1 MDPVNVP
8 VAGRTASVTA
18 AKPAVIA
25 DVARPTTARHT
36 VLGITFVIAFI
47 MYIDRAV
54 IGTAAPMIMKEFGLS
69 KIAMGWSASAF
80 NWTYALL
87 QVPGGW
93 LADRYGPRVVL
104 AGAMIWWSVF
114 TAATG
119 FARGAVSLTLTRGL
133 FGAGESAAFP
143 SSSRALVAWLPKNRR
158 AFGQGFQH
166 SGARFGA
173 AVAPALVVLMMR
185 RFDWRTA
192 FYILGVVG
200 VVWACVWYWYYRDSP
215 LDHPGVNAAERRL
228 LADVSAVE
236 KKRRVP
242 WRSILRSRD
251 LWYLS
256 VLYFCYGWVLWMY
269 LTWLPTYLIEARGFA
284 QLKAG
289 IFTSLPLLAATVTN
303 GLGGWLSDKLTIL
316 WGLRRGRMTVSITG
330 FLIAAIGLVPGVL
343 ARDPYTAMMWLVIA
357 LAGLELT
364 VAVSWAICI
373 DIGESCSGSVSGV
386 MNTIGNLGG
395 ATSAVAVAYVATFFG
410 WTACFIVASGFCVLA
425 ALLATRINPTR
436 SAVA

>member
-1 MDPVNVP
+1 MKPVETP
-8 VAGRTASVTA
+8 AGPTA
-18 AKPAVIA
+18 ALPVDRSVPLEAA
-25 DVARPTTARHT
+25 QATSARHV

-93 LADRYGPRVVL
+93 LADRYGPRIVL

-114 TAATG
+114 TALTGLAT
-119 FARGAVSLTLTRGL
+119 GAVSLTVTRGL
-133 FGAGESAAFP
+133 FGVGESAAFP
-143 SSSRALVAWLPKNRR
+143 SSSRALVPWLPRNRR

-166 SGARFGA
+166 AGARFGA
-173 AVAPALVVLMMR
+173 AVAPALVVFMIA

-200 VVWACVWYWYYRDSP
+200 VVWSFVWYAYYRNSP
-215 LDHPGVNAAERRL
+215 LDHPGVNAAEREL
-228 LADVSAVE
+228 LSDVAAVE
-236 KKRRVP
+236 KKKRVP
-242 WRSILRSRD
+242 WESILRSRD

-269 LTWLPTYLIEARGFA
+269 LTWLPTYLIEARGFT
-284 QLKAG
+284 QLKVG
-289 IFTSLPLLAATVTN
+289 IFASLPLLAATVTN
-303 GLGGWLSDKLTIL
+303 GLGGWLSDKLTER
-316 WGLRRGRMTVSITG
+316 WGLRRGRITVSMAG
-330 FLIAAIGLVPGVL
+330 FLIAASALVPGVL
-343 ARDPYTAMMWLVIA
+343 ASNANTAMLWLVIA
-357 LAGLELT
+357 LADLELT

-373 DIGESCSGSVSGV
+373 DIGERCSGSVSGV
-386 MNTIGNLGG
+386 MNTVGNLGG
-395 ATSAVAVAYVATFFG
+395 AAGAVGVGYIATILG
-410 WTACFIVASGFCVLA
+410 WTACFIVASGFCVIA
-425 ALLATRINPTR
+425 ALLATRINPSR